1 MVKYHNTSIKAMKL
15 IAYAI
20 NSLGD
25 KLSDL
30 EPGQGIVTN
39 KPAPAKKS
47 QRIPDTPSVWSRFLL
62 CLN

>member
-1 MVKYHNTSIKAMKL
+1 MKL

-20 NSLGD
+20 KSLGD

-30 EPGQGIVTN
+30 EPGQGILTN
-39 KPAPAKKS
+39 KAAPAKKC
-47 QRIPDTPSVWSRFLL
+47 QRNSDTPVWSRYLL

>member
-1 MVKYHNTSIKAMKL
+1 MKL

-20 NSLGD
+20 KSLGD

-30 EPGQGIVTN
+30 ELGQGIVTN
-39 KPAPAKKS
+39 KPAPAKIC
-47 QRIPDTPSVWSRFLL
+47 QRNFDTPVWSRLVL